1 MENMEKE
8 IIEIFRNKINVK
20 IKQLDCIIQYYMNNF
35 NEEKIS
41 SYVDEKLIWN
51 WCLDILT
58 ETEADV
64 YNNER
69 KGE

>member
-1 MENMEKE
+1 MENMKKE